1 MITLTNLCRE
11 VNNWFVVSQYR
22 GQFTISGGVIDLSDM
37 VIDGS
42 IQDGQYFLIQGS
54 VFNDGVYQHPAS
66 GLDDEKFNGTVSAMA
81 VPKDFLTLLT
91 DINTW
96 DNTYSE
102 KLNKPY
108 QSESF
113 GGYSYSLKGS
123 FGGSVDGN
131 GKEPWVAQFSSR
143 LAKWRKLR

>member
-1 MITLTNLCRE
+1 MITLSDLCRE

-22 GQFTISGGVIDLSDM
+22 GQFTISGGIIDLSDM
-37 VIDGS
+37 ITDGS

-54 VFNDGVYQHPAS
+54 VFNDGVHQHPAS
-66 GLDDEKFNGTVSAMA
+66 DLDDERFNGTVSAMA
-81 VPKDFLTLLT
+81 VPKEFLALFT

-96 DNTYSE
+96 LEKYSSD
-102 KLNKPY
+102 LQKPY

-113 GGYSYSLKGS
+113 GGYSYSLKGGLS
-123 FGGSVDGN
+123 DASGGGS
-131 GKEPWVAQFSSR
+131 EPYKAMFSSR